1 MGLVE
6 DRHITRKVV
15 AGYLLLL
22 ILAVCSVG
30 YIYKVV
36 EKVAGSE
43 ETDPSARRKTYLV
56 TNTLSLLYESEALGQ
71 LVGMPENDFKH
82 FNRTLDKAHRNMDS
96 LRLLVGDSLQ
106 RLKIDTID
114 VLLERKRW
122 NTKRLLE
129 TWNESNAERL
139 YAENI
144 EKVIAVQDTVVE
156 QVEVQ
161 QQVEI
166 REDTVVVPRPKRG
179 FFRRL
184 ADVFAPEKLDT
195 GIVVNST
202 RQVLTDTLVNV
213 YNPSDTIVSVLK
225 SIQDSVAGE
234 RSRLRDLLTERA
246 ANLRYN
252 NTVVSR
258 QINQLLRNIEEE
270 EMEASLAKVQKKQ
283 ALLRRTS
290 YLIGGIGAVSVG
302 IALLFMVLIGRDVS
316 RSRFYRMQLEKAK
329 LYAEG
334 LLRSREK
341 LILTISHDIR
351 APLSS
356 IIGYIE
362 LLLRRHPDER
372 QRYFLENMKGSSDH
386 ILSLVNDLLDYQ
398 RLQAGEMEIHRVP
411 FRPGVLLDEIYTSF
425 KPLAEAKGLELVL
438 TKEGGL
444 DAEMRVSGDPMRIR
458 QVIGNLLSNAIKFT
472 FEGRIVLGA
481 ELGAMP
487 GGAALSGAPG
497 VSAASTVSTASLAS
511 SASTGSAFSAFSA
524 GESGERVC
532 LRVSVRDSGP
542 GIAPDEQEKIF
553 GEFTRL
559 SGTEEVEGFGLGLS
573 ITRKLI
579 ALMGGE
585 LSLAS
590 APGEGSVF
598 SFSLPLGKVKGEA
611 DGVCLPRTEGE
622 TEIDAEME
630 GDKNAAKDRKANA
643 EVTAETSAGTGA
655 PIETAPSDGTD
666 VAEEEMPCAPIYC
679 LLVDDDP
686 LQLALTE
693 ELLKQSRVQ
702 VVGCTNP
709 YKVTEWLE
717 KQRFDAV
724 MTDIQMPGLDGYRVL
739 EKIRL
744 SGLPGASD
752 IPVIALSASLA
763 EEHAHYLEAGFTGF
777 LNKPFTAA
785 QLISL
790 LNSLFGLQLQVPSE
804 ADTVLNFSSLT
815 AFAGEDEAASA
826 SILRTFA
833 QETGKSIALLKQ
845 ALAEGDR
852 EAAARVSHK
861 LIPLFTMLGA
871 NTLVQH
877 LRILEKKDGGLTDSG
892 WHRLLGEVI
901 AKVSAV
907 VEKAL
912 AG

>member
-1 MGLVE
+1 MKMGLE
-6 DRHITRKVV
+6 DRHITSKVV

-36 EKVAGSE
+36 EKVAGDE

-71 LVGMPENDFKH
+71 LLGMPENDFKH

-96 LRLLVGDSLQ
+96 LRLLVDDSLQ
-106 RLKIDTID
+106 WLKIDTID

-225 SIQDSVAGE
+225 SIRDSVAGE

-386 ILSLVNDLLDYQ
+386 ILSLVNDLLDYH
-398 RLQAGEMEIHRVP
+398 RLEAGEMEIHRVP

-425 KPLAEAKGLELVL
+425 KPLAQAKGLELVL

-444 DAEMRVSGDPMRIR
+444 GAGMRVSGDPMRIR

-497 VSAASTVSTASLAS
+497 VSATSTVSTASIAS
-511 SASTGSAFSAFSA
+511 SASTGSAFSAFPA

-585 LSLAS
+585 LSLTS
-590 APGEGSVF
+590 VLGEGSVF
-598 SFSLPLGKVKGEA
+598 SFSLPLGKV
-611 DGVCLPRTEGE
+611 
-622 TEIDAEME
+622 
-630 GDKNAAKDRKANA
+630 
-643 EVTAETSAGTGA
+643 AETSSGAGA
-655 PIETAPSDGTD
+655 PVETAPSGGTD
-666 VAEEEMPCAPIYC
+666 VTEDEVPRAPIYC

-717 KQRFDAV
+717 KQPFDAV

-752 IPVIALSASLA
+752 IPVIALSASVA
-763 EEHAHYLEAGFTGF
+763 QERAHYVEAGFTGF

-790 LNSLFGLQLQVPSE
+790 LNSLLGLQLQAPSE

-892 WHRLLGEVI
+892 WGRLLGEVI

-907 VEKAL
+907 VGKAL
-912 AG
+912 AR

>member
-1 MGLVE
+1 MGLE

-36 EKVAGSE
+36 EEVAGGE
-43 ETDPSARRKTYLV
+43 EADPSARRKTYLV

-71 LVGMPENDFKH
+71 LVGMPGNDFKH

-96 LRLLVGDSLQ
+96 LRLLVRDSLQ

-144 EKVIAVQDTVVE
+144 EKVIAVQDTVPE
-156 QVEVQ
+156 QVAVQ
-161 QQVEI
+161 QQLEI

-184 ADVFAPEKLDT
+184 ADVFAPSGQDT

-225 SIQDSVAGE
+225 SIRDSVAGE
-234 RSRLRDLLTERA
+234 RSRLRDLLAERA

-270 EMEASLAKVQKKQ
+270 EMEASLGKVQKKQ

-386 ILSLVNDLLDYQ
+386 ILSLVNDLLDYH
-398 RLQAGEMEIHRVP
+398 RLEAGEMEIHRVP

-425 KPLAEAKGLELVL
+425 KPLAEAKGLELIL
-438 TKEGGL
+438 NKEGGFNEGMQL
-444 DAEMRVSGDPMRIR
+444 SGDPMRIR

-481 ELGAMP
+481 ELETTR
-487 GGAALSGAPG
+487 GGAVCPGVPALS
-497 VSAASTVSTASLAS
+497 VASP
-511 SASTGSAFSAFSA
+511 GSAFSTFPTVE
-524 GESGERVC
+524 GGERVC
-532 LRVSVRDSGP
+532 LRVSVSDSGP
-542 GIAPDEQEKIF
+542 GIAYDEQEKIF

-590 APGEGSVF
+590 TPGKGSVF
-598 SFSLPLGKVKGEA
+598 SFSLPLEKMAKEA
-611 DGVCLPRTEGE
+611 DGVCLPRTEAG
-622 TEIDAEME
+622 
-630 GDKNAAKDRKANA
+630 AA
-643 EVTAETSAGTGA
+643 TETSAGTSDPIEVAPTDGADAAENGA
-655 PIETAPSDGTD
+655 PRGP
-666 VAEEEMPCAPIYC
+666 VYC

-717 KQRFDAV
+717 KQPFDVV

-752 IPVIALSASLA
+752 MPVIALSASVA
-763 EEHAHYLEAGFTGF
+763 EERAHYLEAGFAGF

-790 LNSLFGLQLQVPSE
+790 LNSLFGLQLQAPSE
-804 ADTVLNFSSLT
+804 TDIVLNFSSLT

-833 QETGKSIALLKQ
+833 EETGKSIALLKQ
-845 ALAEGDR
+845 AFAAGDR

-892 WHRLLGEVI
+892 WGRLLGEVI
-901 AKVSAV
+901 AQASAV

-912 AG
+912 GR

>member
-1 MGLVE
+1 MGLE

-36 EKVAGSE
+36 EKVAGDE

-71 LVGMPENDFKH
+71 LLGMPENDFKH

-114 VLLERKRW
+114 ALLERKRW

-129 TWNESNAERL
+129 TWNENNAERL

-225 SIQDSVAGE
+225 SIRDSVAGE

-398 RLQAGEMEIHRVP
+398 RLEAGEMEIHRVP
-411 FRPGVLLDEIYTSF
+411 FRPEVLLDEIYTSF
-425 KPLAEAKGLELVL
+425 KPLAQTKGLELVL

-487 GGAALSGAPG
+487 GGVASSGAPG
-497 VSAASTVSTASLAS
+497 VSAASTVSTASIAS
-511 SASTGSAFSAFSA
+511 SASTGSAFSAFPA

-532 LRVSVRDSGP
+532 LRVSVSDSGP

-585 LSLAS
+585 LSLTS
-590 APGEGSVF
+590 VLGEGSVF
-598 SFSLPLGKVKGEA
+598 SFSLPLGKV
-611 DGVCLPRTEGE
+611 
-622 TEIDAEME
+622 
-630 GDKNAAKDRKANA
+630 
-643 EVTAETSAGTGA
+643 AETSSGAGA
-655 PIETAPSDGTD
+655 LIETAPSGGTD
-666 VAEEEMPCAPIYC
+666 VAEDEVLRAPIYC

-693 ELLKQSRVQ
+693 ELLKQSRLQ

-717 KQRFDAV
+717 KQRFDVV

-752 IPVIALSASLA
+752 IPVIALSASVA
-763 EEHAHYLEAGFTGF
+763 QERAHYVEAGFTGF

-790 LNSLFGLQLQVPSE
+790 LNSLFGLQLQTPCE

-833 QETGKSIALLKQ
+833 QETNKSIALLKQ

-877 LRILEKKDGGLTDSG
+877 LRILEKKDGELTDSG
-892 WHRLLGEVI
+892 WGRLLGEVI

-912 AG
+912 AR

>member
-1 MGLVE
+1 MGLE
-6 DRHITRKVV
+6 DRHITRKVA

-22 ILAVCSVG
+22 ILAVCSAG

-36 EKVAGSE
+36 EEVAGSR

-71 LVGMPENDFKH
+71 LIGMPENDFKH

-96 LRLLVGDSLQ
+96 LRLLVHDSLQ
-106 RLKIDTID
+106 QLKIDTID

-144 EKVIAVQDTVVE
+144 EKVIAVQDTVPE
-156 QVEVQ
+156 QVEVR

-195 GIVVNST
+195 NIVVNST

-225 SIQDSVAGE
+225 SIRDSVAGE

-258 QINQLLRNIEEE
+258 QINQLLRSIEEE
-270 EMEASLAKVQKKQ
+270 EMEASLAEVQKKQ

-290 YLIGGIGAVSVG
+290 YLIGGIGAVSAG
-302 IALLFMVLIGRDVS
+302 IALLFMALIGRDVS
-316 RSRFYRMQLEKAK
+316 RSRFYRLQLEKAK

-334 LLRSREK
+334 LLRGREK

-356 IIGYIE
+356 VIGYIE

-372 QRYFLENMKGSSDH
+372 QRYFLENMKASSDH

-398 RLQAGEMEIHRVP
+398 RLEAGEMEIHRVP
-411 FRPGVLLDEIYTSF
+411 FRLGVLLDEIYTSF
-425 KPLAEAKGLELVL
+425 QPLAQAKGLAFVWNN
-438 TKEGGL
+438 EGDFDGGI
-444 DAEMRVSGDPMRIR
+444 RVSGDPMRIR

-472 FEGRIVLGA
+472 FEGNIVLGA
-481 ELGAMP
+481 GLEAMP
-487 GGAALSGAPG
+487 DGAALSGATG
-497 VSAASTVSTASLAS
+497 GSATSTVST
-511 SASTGSAFSAFSA
+511 GPAFPAA
-524 GESGERVC
+524 EGEQRVC

-559 SGTEEVEGFGLGLS
+559 SAAEEVEGFGLGLS

-598 SFSLPLGKVKGEA
+598 SFSLPLGKVAAEADAACLPATETETEAEGDGIAVTPGEA
-611 DGVCLPRTEGE
+611 D
-622 TEIDAEME
+622 
-630 GDKNAAKDRKANA
+630 
-643 EVTAETSAGTGA
+643 TAIEASAGAGA
-655 PIETAPSDGTD
+655 PIETEPAVGTYASEEGAPRGS
-666 VAEEEMPCAPIYC
+666 VYC

-717 KQRFDAV
+717 KQWFDAV

-744 SGLPGASD
+744 SGLPGTSD

-763 EEHAHYLEAGFTGF
+763 EERAHYVEAGFAGF

-790 LNSLFGLQLQVPSE
+790 LNSLSGLQLQAPSE

-845 ALAEGDR
+845 ALAEADR

-892 WHRLLGEVI
+892 WGRLLGEVI